1 MALKLNTE
9 ISISNI
15 ITMAIL
21 LVTFTAGYTRLDTR
35 VEGTEK
41 TLEDRGRNGVTYY
54 DRLKQ
59 TDERVVR
66 VEIRQDNFE
75 EIFKTS
81 LKKIDDNMQRIADGM
96 NVKIVN

>member
-1 MALKLNTE
+1 MSKYDNKITVGV
-9 ISISNI
+9 I
-15 ITMAIL
+15 ITLILQGAGAIW
-21 LVTFTAGYTRLDTR
+21 FFAKLDAR

-41 TLEDRGRNGVTYY
+41 TLEDRGRNGITYY